1 MHILLLNE
9 YYPPDTSA
17 TAKMAAQ
24 VAEALAQRHRVTVVA
39 GRPSYDPDARY
50 PYALLRRDTRNRV
63 AVECVVSTAFP
74 RHQMPRRVANYLSYL
89 ALAVP
94 RALAL
99 RPDIILAMTDPPVAG
114 IAGAL
119 IARLAGRPFVYNIR
133 DLYPDMAVGGDI
145 VRAGK
150 WAARWESLHRR
161 ALKQAARV
169 IVLGD
174 DMRERILA
182 KGVAAERVV
191 VVRDGTMSATMPAT
205 APATTPT
212 TAPAST
218 LPTTAAIPLANASA
232 TAAASANAP
241 ALSAA
246 AAAAEVPDRGDPVV
260 QEIRH
265 GFPFVVLHAGNLG
278 FYGAWDTLLGA
289 AKILS
294 NENTGFVF
302 IGDGANRAA
311 LESAARDLPNV
322 KFAPFRPVAQIAHV
336 MMAGDVHI
344 VTVKRGLEGVVVPSK
359 LYSILAAGRP
369 ILVVA
374 PAECDAARIVVES
387 GCGVAADPDDPA
399 AVAAAI
405 RELRA
410 QPERL
415 GEMGHRARETAAKYA
430 RVNEL
435 ERFVAII
442 ESVAPAQ
449 PRK

>member
-50 PYALLRRDTRNRV
+50 PYALLRRDARNRV
-63 AVECVVSTAFP
+63 TVECVGSTAYP
-74 RHQMPRRVANYLSYL
+74 RHQMRRRVANYLSYL

-99 RPDIILAMTDPPVAG
+99 RPDVILAMTDPPVAG
-114 IAGAL
+114 IAGAF

-150 WAARWESLHRR
+150 WVARWERLHRW

-174 DMRERILA
+174 DMRDRILA

-191 VVRDGTMSATMPAT
+191 VVRDGATT
-205 APATTPT
+205 SLAPAQMPE
-212 TAPAST
+212 
-218 LPTTAAIPLANASA
+218 
-232 TAAASANAP
+232 
-241 ALSAA
+241 LS
-246 AAAAEVPDRGDPVV
+246 DPIVS
-260 QEIRH
+260 EIRH

-278 FYGAWDTLLGA
+278 FYGAWETLLAA

-294 NENTGFVF
+294 NENLGFVF

-311 LESAARDLPNV
+311 LETAARDLPNV
-322 KFAPFRPVAQIAHV
+322 KFAPFRPVAQISHV

-344 VTVKRGLEGVVVPSK
+344 ITVKRGLEGVVVPSK
-359 LYSILAAGRP
+359 LYSTLAAGRP

-374 PAECDAARIVVES
+374 PAESDAARIVVES

-410 QPERL
+410 QPARL
-415 GEMGHRARETAAKYA
+415 AEMGRRARETAAKYA

-435 ERFVAII
+435 ERFVATV
-442 ESVAPAQ
+442 ESVAQ
-449 PRK
+449 PQPKK

>member
-24 VAEALAQRHRVTVVA
+24 VAETLAQRQHVTVVA

-50 PYALLRRDTRNRV
+50 PYALLRRDIRNKV
-63 AVECVVSTAFP
+63 SVECVGSTAFP

-89 ALAVP
+89 ALAIP

-99 RPDIILAMTDPPVAG
+99 CPDVILAMTDPPIAG
-114 IAGAL
+114 IAGAF

-145 VRAGK
+145 VSASK
-150 WAARWESLHRR
+150 WVARWEALHRR

-174 DMRERILA
+174 DMRDRILA
-182 KGVAAERVV
+182 KGVAPERVV
-191 VVRDGTMSATMPAT
+191 VVRDGTATT
-205 APATTPT
+205 LAPAQMPER
-212 TAPAST
+212 S
-218 LPTTAAIPLANASA
+218 
-232 TAAASANAP
+232 
-241 ALSAA
+241 
-246 AAAAEVPDRGDPVV
+246 DPIV

-278 FYGAWDTLLGA
+278 FYGAWDTLLAA

-311 LESAARDLPNV
+311 LESSARDLPNV
-322 KFAPFRPVAQIAHV
+322 KFAPFRPVEQVAHV
-336 MMAGDVHI
+336 MMAGDLHI

-359 LYSILAAGRP
+359 LYSTLAAGRP

-374 PAECDAARIVVES
+374 PPDSDAARIVVES
-387 GCGVAADPDDPA
+387 GCGVAADPDDPG
-399 AVAAAI
+399 AVAVAI
-405 RELRA
+405 KELRA
-410 QPERL
+410 QPARL
-415 GEMGHRARETAAKYA
+415 AEMGRRARETAAKYA
-430 RVNEL
+430 RVDEL
-435 ERFVAII
+435 QRFVAIV
-442 ESVAPAQ
+442 EDAARPSRA
-449 PRK
+449 

>member
-50 PYALLRRDTRNRV
+50 PYALLRCDSRNKV
-63 AVECVVSTAFP
+63 IVECVGSTAFP
-74 RHQMPRRVANYLSYL
+74 RHQMLRRVSNYLSYL
-89 ALAVP
+89 ALAVL

-99 RPDIILAMTDPPVAG
+99 RPDVILAMTDPPIAG
-114 IAGAL
+114 IAGA
-119 IARLAGRPFVYNIR
+119 IVARLAGRPFVYNIR

-150 WAARWESLHRR
+150 WAARWENLHRW

-191 VVRDGTMSATMPAT
+191 VVRDGT
-205 APATTPT
+205 TPT
-212 TAPAST
+212 TALGT
-218 LPTTAAIPLANASA
+218 TTAS
-232 TAAASANAP
+232 AAASM
-241 ALSAA
+241 
-246 AAAAEVPDRGDPVV
+246 PDRGDPVV
-260 QEIRH
+260 QEIRQ

-311 LESAARDLPNV
+311 LESAARELPNV
-322 KFAPFRPVAQIAHV
+322 KFAPFRPVAELPHV
-336 MMAGDVHI
+336 MMAGDLHI

-369 ILVVA
+369 IIVVA

-410 QPERL
+410 QPVRL
-415 GEMGHRARETAAKYA
+415 GEMGRRARETAAKYA

-435 ERFVAII
+435 NRFVAII

-449 PRK
+449 PRG